1 MPSNINKRTVDKK
14 VFLTVYCQ
22 GGLGNQ
28 LFQFIIGYILAKKN
42 KINLRINIASFNTD
56 HRQFM
61 LDRFPEICKLNI
73 PKIKYFNHFAK
84 IYFYLYSKFLKILKI
99 LKVYKFVNYLFFL
112 EKNEFEKSPFIFNKD
127 LLKKNFI
134 KNITIIGFFQ
144 SEKYF
149 IYYKKIVLKL
159 FKFPEIKNKFF
170 QNYLDLIKNKNSVAI
185 HIRRGD
191 YLKPKPKSFHGILGE
206 NYYKKCISYVKRRVK
221 NPIFFI
227 FSDDIKLVNK
237 TFFFFNDE
245 KFVFIDTKSS
255 INDLNLMS
263 NCKHFII
270 ANSTFSWW
278 GAWLSKNKNKIVC
291 APKKW
296 VRAKISTPDI
306 IPKSWIKI

>member
-1 MPSNINKRTVDKK
+1 MIKK

-28 LFQFIIGYILAKKN
+28 IFQFIIGYILAKKN
-42 KINLRINIASFNTD
+42 KINLRINIASFNSD
-56 HRQFM
+56 HRQYE
-61 LDRFPEICKLNI
+61 LDRFPEIYKLNI
-73 PKIKYFNHFAK
+73 PKIKYYNFSDK
-84 IYFYLYSKFLKILKI
+84 IYFYLYPKFFKILKM
-99 LKVYKFVNYLFFL
+99 LKVYKFLNYLFFL
-112 EKNEFEKSPFIFNKD
+112 EKNEFENSPFIFNKD
-127 LLKKNFI
+127 LLKKKFI
-134 KNITIIGFFQ
+134 KNITIRGFFQ

-149 IYYKKIVLKL
+149 IYYKKIVLKF

-191 YLKPKPKSFHGILGE
+191 YLKPKVMRFHGILDE
-206 NYYKKCISYVKRRVK
+206 SYYKKSINYINKKVK
-221 NPIFFI
+221 NPTFFI
-227 FSDDIKLVNK
+227 FSDDIILVKKNL
-237 TFFFFNDE
+237 FFFNDI
-245 KFVFIDTKSS
+245 KHIFIDTKSS

-296 VRAKISTPDI
+296 VRAEISTPDV

>member
-1 MPSNINKRTVDKK
+1 LIKK
-14 VFLTVYCQ
+14 AIITVYCQ

-42 KINLRINIASFNTD
+42 KINLRISTVSYNSD
-56 HRQFM
+56 HRQYE
-61 LDRFPEICKLNI
+61 LDRFPEIYKLNI
-73 PKIKYFNHFAK
+73 PKIKYNKCFAQ
-84 IYFYLYSKFLKILKI
+84 IYFYLYPKFLRMLRILG
-99 LKVYKFVNYLFFL
+99 VYKLVNYFFL
-112 EKNEFEKSPFIFNKD
+112 DKKFEESPFIFNKN
-127 LLKKNFI
+127 LLKKKII
-134 KNITIIGFFQ
+134 KNILIKGFFQ

-149 IYYKKIVLKL
+149 IYYKKIILKL
-159 FKFPEIKNKFF
+159 FKFPEIKNKLF
-170 QNYLDLIKNKNSVAI
+170 QNHLDLIKNKNSVAI

-191 YLKPKPKSFHGILGE
+191 YLKPKVKRIHGILDD
-206 NYYKKCISYVKRRVK
+206 NYYKKSINYIKKRVK

-227 FSDDIKLVNK
+227 FSDDIELVKK
-237 TFFFFNDE
+237 TLLFFNDI
-245 KFVFIDTKSS
+245 KYIFIDTKSS

-296 VRAKISTPDI
+296 MRAKISTPDI